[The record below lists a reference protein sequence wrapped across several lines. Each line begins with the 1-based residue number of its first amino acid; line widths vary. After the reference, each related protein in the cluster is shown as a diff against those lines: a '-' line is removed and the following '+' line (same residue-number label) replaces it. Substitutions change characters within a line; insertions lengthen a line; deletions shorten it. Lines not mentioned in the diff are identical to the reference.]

1 MKEEPLDRTLWK
13 RSGGDYG
20 PDVRETG
27 EELDDSR
34 NYYTQSG
41 SPNRSIKCSQG
52 ASRAEIV
59 QSVTRLAAGWKV
71 RGSNPSE
78 VGGGR
83 FSAPVQTS
91 RGVSPRLVQ
100 NRHRVSFP
108 GVKRPERGVDHSPPH
123 LAPRLKEE

>member
-78 VGGGR
+78 GGGEVFGAR
-83 FSAPVQTS
+83 PDQPWSFAPSSTKSAP
-91 RGVSPRLVQ
+91 GL
-100 NRHRVSFP
+100 FP
-108 GVKRPERGVDHSPPH
+108 WGKATGAWR
-123 LAPRLKEE
+123 